1 MMSANLA
8 FALHVVFAA
17 LWVGGMA
24 FAILA
29 LRPALAALE
38 PPQRVALMGRVH
50 KRFFLI
56 VWHAMPI
63 VLLSGYYLLFG
74 HYGGFRG
81 VGWHVHLMH
90 MTGLLM
96 AVIYLAIFFGPWK
109 RMRQAL
115 AANDLPAAA
124 SANDRIRLLVTANL
138 LLGLLTT
145 AIAGW
150 GRLG

>member
-1 MMSANLA
+1 MGNLA

-38 PPQRVALMGRVH
+38 PPQRLALMGRVH

-63 VLLSGYYLLFG
+63 VLLTGYWLLFG
-74 HYGGFRG
+74 HFGGFRG

-90 MTGLLM
+90 LTGLLM
-96 AVIYLAIFFGPWK
+96 AAIYLAIFFGPW
-109 RMRQAL
+109 RAMRAAL
-115 AANDLPAAA
+115 AAGELPRAAA
-124 SANDRIRLLVTANL
+124 ANERIRQLVTANL
-138 LLGLLTT
+138 LLGLFTLG
-145 AIAGW
+145 IAAW